1 MKTRLLFIIAFLISY
16 GGWSQFQFSGYVDE
30 SFLEGKVYLSVVED
44 YRKMSGVYS
53 EQILMQT
60 QPDSTGFFQF
70 SGNNLP
76 KENKIYRIH
85 VDTCKE
91 KFFAF
96 NHFSGHCP
104 NSKEFLFIANNE
116 DQLTLPFGFENEMFC
131 SVISQ
136 QERSQAFLKIDSIK
150 NDMKYAFSTYRSEAN
165 RKLNTKK
172 WFTTLQNYGELLNEP
187 LAELYIYS
195 FLSDRSSELYS
206 HYLEDLKS
214 NSYYD
219 NLMVRLEE
227 KYPQTPYIEQYRAE
241 ITADKVLI
249 DMPKQVPWWMYAL
262 GAVCLLSL
270 AGNYFFFGKWK
281 KLEKEKL
288 IAASLSN
295 QEKKV
300 MHLILE
306 DKSNKEIAETLF
318 VSVSTIKTH
327 INNLY
332 KKLKV
337 NSRDELKS
345 LNIK

>member
-1 MKTRLLFIIAFLISY
+1 MKRWTFFIIALLVSLCS
-16 GGWSQFQFSGYVDE
+16 WSQFQFSGYVDE
-30 SFLEGKVYLSVVED
+30 QFIEGKVYLSVVED

-60 QPDSTGFFQF
+60 QPDSLGFFQF
-70 SGNNLP
+70 SGDNLP

-91 KFFAF
+91 KYFGF

-104 NSKEFLFIANNE
+104 NSEEFLFIANN
-116 DQLTLPFGFENEMFC
+116 DDTLTLPFGFDNEMFC
-131 SVISQ
+131 RVISQ
-136 QERSQAFLKIDSIK
+136 EERSQAFLKIDSIK
-150 NDMKYAFSTYRSEAN
+150 NDMKFAFSTYRSEAN

-172 WFTTLQNYGELLNEP
+172 WFATLQNYGELLDEP

-214 NSYYD
+214 NAYYD
-219 NLMVRLEE
+219 NLLNRLEE

-249 DMPKQVPWWMYAL
+249 DMPKQIPWWIYAL
-262 GAVCLLSL
+262 GGVCVLSL
-270 AGNYFFFGKWK
+270 VGNLFFFGKWK

-332 KKLKV
+332 RKLKV
-337 NSRDELKS
+337 TSREELKS